1 MLTAFKK
8 IQKEKGA
15 EPTEF
20 EESVGQVSV
29 GSMLLNVV
37 LFNEN
42 SQVNLLS
49 SVTAFQALFDL
60 ENINNELK
68 SDLKDLFINSA
79 V

>member
-20 EESVGQVSV
+20 EESVGQV
-29 GSMLLNVV
+29 GFGFMFLNVV

-42 SQVNLLS
+42 SQANLLS
-49 SVTAFQALFDL
+49 IFLLSRLFL
-60 ENINNELK
+60 I
-68 SDLKDLFINSA
+68 SRTPTMS
-79 V
+79 